1 MFAQFLNSDPASAR
15 MFATE
20 QFFFPA
26 TKALLTDAEFI
37 GQTPSFYG
45 GQKVNQLFA
54 DIGSTVDADFQW
66 PPFLDQAATDWT
78 ETVGKSLADRTDTVR
93 ALGTWQSR
101 LTTYAKGQGF
111 TVKGAEMSRR
121 RTAGPLFV
129 APFMVLFLLLFLT
142 PLAYAAYLSLFQER
156 LIGGTAF
163 VGLDN
168 YVTALSDPLLLHGLG
183 RVALF
188 FVIQVPLMLLLALA
202 FALALDSGLLRLARV
217 IRLGIFIPYAVPSV
231 VAALMWGYLYGPD
244 FGPFAQLS
252 RELSLP
258 VPDFLSE
265 GWMLASLANI
275 VTWEFVGYNMII
287 LYAALRTVPP
297 ELYEAAAMDEAG
309 AWRIA
314 WSIKLP
320 ALRPALMLTLLFSVI
335 GSFQLF
341 NEPNLLMKVA
351 PDVISSSYT
360 ANLYAYSLAFTGQ
373 QVNYAATVSFL
384 LGLVIV
390 IASYAVLL
398 TANRRRTS

>member
-1 MFAQFLNSDPASAR
+1 MT
-15 MFATE
+15 AT
-20 QFFFPA
+20 
-26 TKALLTDAEFI
+26 T
-37 GQTPSFYG
+37 
-45 GQKVNQLFA
+45 
-54 DIGSTVDADFQW
+54 
-66 PPFLDQAATDWT
+66 AA
-78 ETVGKSLADRTDTVR
+78 
-93 ALGTWQSR
+93 
-101 LTTYAKGQGF
+101 YPKG
-111 TVKGAEMSRR
+111 RR
-121 RTAGPLFV
+121 RDGPAGPRRGGRRHRRSAGPLFV
-129 APFMVLFLLLFLT
+129 APFMVLFLLLFLA
-142 PLAYAAYLSLFQER
+142 PLGYAAYLSLYQER
-156 LIGGTAF
+156 LIGGTVF

-168 YVTALSDPLLLHGLG
+168 YVQALGDPQLIRGVG

-188 FVIQVPLMLLLALA
+188 FVIQVPVMLLLALL

-252 RELSLP
+252 RTLDLP
-258 VPDFLSE
+258 VPNFLSD
-265 GWMLASLANI
+265 GWMLGSLANI

-287 LYAALRTVPP
+287 MYAALRTIPQ
-297 ELYEAAAMDEAG
+297 ELYEAAAMDGAG
-309 AWRIA
+309 AWRVA
-314 WSIKLP
+314 RSIKLP
-320 ALRPALMLTLLFSVI
+320 ALRPTLLLTLLFSVI

-341 NEPNLLMKVA
+341 NEPKLLMSIA

>member
-1 MFAQFLNSDPASAR
+1 
-15 MFATE
+15 
-20 QFFFPA
+20 
-26 TKALLTDAEFI
+26 
-37 GQTPSFYG
+37 
-45 GQKVNQLFA
+45 
-54 DIGSTVDADFQW
+54 
-66 PPFLDQAATDWT
+66 
-78 ETVGKSLADRTDTVR
+78 
-93 ALGTWQSR
+93 
-101 LTTYAKGQGF
+101 
-111 TVKGAEMSRR
+111 MSRR

-297 ELYEAAAMDEAG
+297 ELYEAAAMDGAG

-398 TANRRRTS
+398 TANRRSTS